1 MFKEE
6 YPEPKLVLKM
16 ADAQLRKVGLS
27 MQNAGYIKN
36 IARFSLEKSLD
47 YKNLKTKKDEELI
60 EYLVEIKGVGRWA
73 VEMILMFNLNRLDI
87 FPKDDLGIQNGMKA
101 LCSIQH
107 SNKKD
112 LFSEMEGLAENWRP

>member
-1 MFKEE
+1 
-6 YPEPKLVLKM
+6 
-16 ADAQLRKVGLS
+16 

-36 IARFSLEKSLD
+36 IARFSFEKSLD

-87 FPKDDLGIQNGMKA
+87 FPKDDLGIKNGMKA
-101 LCSIQH
+101 IFNITFT
-107 SNKKD
+107 NKKE
-112 LFSEMEGLAENWRP
+112 LFSEMECLAENWRP